1 MPSLLYGCQ
10 LQPKY
15 KAPNIE
21 LPSYL
26 DKYSIEQDKDIADKI
41 GWWSRFED
49 PNLNMLIKE
58 TLEANADI
66 LTAMT
71 NVSMARAML
80 TLSEA
85 DRLPN
90 INIQGTAERT
100 KPSKKLKAS
109 SAQKTMNTFNLATL
123 LSYEIDLWGKVASSN
138 KAARA
143 SLLAAENNKKAVFL
157 TVTSE
162 VATAYFNLLALDS
175 QISITKKLIKIQE
188 EIYKLNQN
196 LLQSGI
202 SNGIILSQAESSL
215 AITKSQLPPLQQQLQ
230 EQENAIKIMLGRSP
244 KDIIDKLV
252 ERGKTIDNL
261 PVPPIIPR
269 ILPSELLAQRP
280 DICAAEQDLIAAN
293 AKIGVARAAYFPS
306 LSLTGLLGLSSNSL
320 SQLFNNSAST
330 SQISGNLS
338 GPIVDFGRVSSNVK
352 IAKISEQQ
360 YMIIYQNTIKTA
372 FQEVAD
378 SLSAQKTSTD
388 NFNNWQ
394 QNELALER
402 VMSLTKERYKHGNVD
417 YITVLEAEQQFLQAM
432 LSGIGIK
439 LKRLTA
445 AVNLFHALGGN
456 WEDTMPRKILTT
468 KPKIN

>member
-1 MPSLLYGCQ
+1 
-10 LQPKY
+10 
-15 KAPNIE
+15 
-21 LPSYL
+21 
-26 DKYSIEQDKDIADKI
+26 
-41 GWWSRFED
+41 
-49 PNLNMLIKE
+49 
-58 TLEANADI
+58 
-66 LTAMT
+66 
-71 NVSMARAML
+71 
-80 TLSEA
+80 
-85 DRLPN
+85 
-90 INIQGTAERT
+90 
-100 KPSKKLKAS
+100 
-109 SAQKTMNTFNLATL
+109 MNTFNLATL
-123 LSYEIDLWGKVASSN
+123 LTYEIDLWGKVASSN

-143 SLLAAENNKKAVFL
+143 SLLAAENNRKAVFL

-244 KDIIDKLV
+244 KDIIIKLV
-252 ERGKTIDNL
+252 ERGKTIGNL

-269 ILPSELLAQRP
+269 ILPSELLTQRP
-280 DICAAEQDLIAAN
+280 DICAAEQDLISAN

-320 SQLFNNSAST
+320 NQLFNSSAST

-360 YMIIYQNTIKTA
+360 YMIKYQTTIKTA

-402 VMSLTKERYKHGNVD
+402 VMNLTKERYKHGNVD

-432 LSGIGIK
+432 LNGIGIK

-456 WEDTMPRKILTT
+456 WQDTMPTKILTT